1 MGEDKKI
8 IKPVQLRGGFSDRH
22 GIKPLNTQMQFKDF
36 EEHTRMVMLNT
47 LHEILQIIDKDSP
60 AYTMGYD
67 RWSVFYLDIAAEVYN
82 QETDKLDDLGETNIE
97 NIVKGY
103 IRSTILFD
111 TYDSVL
117 TVIEF
122 ILNYTSDNFGN
133 RQPRF
138 NGVDMYYFDER
149 EYMNDIFE
157 KEYVGYRFVGEYI
170 VPITDEAEIKE
181 IEETLD
187 TKIQVSKKHIE
198 KALGFLSDREKPD
211 YKNCVKESI
220 SAIEAACKVILGND
234 SVDLN
239 GAVKKLK
246 DKGIE
251 LHPALSQAI
260 EKLYAYA
267 GDKGGVRHSEKS
279 VESNVSFEEAKLI
292 LVTSCA
298 LVNFLIAEYGKLN
311 EKQRN

>member
-1 MGEDKKI
+1 MNMEENKKS

-22 GIKPLNTQMQFKDF
+22 GINPLNTQMQFKDF
-36 EEHTRMVMLNT
+36 DEHTRTAMLNT
-47 LHEILQIIDKDSP
+47 LHDILQMVDKESY
-60 AYTMGYD
+60 AYTMGHD
-67 RWSVFYLDIAAEVYN
+67 RWPVFYLDIATNVYN
-82 QETDKLDDLGETNIE
+82 QETAMLKNLNSFYIE
-97 NIVKGY
+97 GTVKEY

-117 TVIEF
+117 TLIEY
-122 ILNYTSDNFGN
+122 ILNYTADNFGN
-133 RQPRF
+133 RQPQF
-138 NGVDMYYFDER
+138 DGETIYYFDEKK
-149 EYMNDIFE
+149 YMNKLFE
-157 KEYVGYRFVGEYI
+157 KEYVGYRFIDDCI
-170 VPITDEAEIKE
+170 VPITDDTEIKE

-187 TKIQVSKKHIE
+187 TKIQASKKHIE

-211 YKNCVKESI
+211 YKNSVKESI

-239 GAVKKLK
+239 NAIKKLK

-251 LHPALSQAI
+251 LHPALLQAI
-260 EKLYAYA
+260 DKLYAYA

-279 VESNVSFEEAKLI
+279 VENNVTFEEAKLI

-298 LVNFLIAEYGKLN
+298 FSNYLIAEYGKI
-311 EKQRN
+311 K

>member
-1 MGEDKKI
+1 MGVDKKS

-22 GIKPLNTQMQFKDF
+22 GIKPLNTQMQFKEFD
-36 EEHTRMVMLNT
+36 EHTRMAMLNT
-47 LHEILQIIDKDSP
+47 LHDILQIIDTESP
-60 AYTMGYD
+60 AYTMRHD

-82 QETDKLDDLGETNIE
+82 QETDKLE
-97 NIVKGY
+97 NLDNSYVIVDVVKGY
-103 IRSTILFD
+103 IRNTILFD

-122 ILNYTSDNFGN
+122 ILNYTSRNFDN

-138 NGVDMYYFDER
+138 NGVHTYYFDER
-149 EYMNDIFE
+149 KHMNDVFE
-157 KEYVGYRFVGEYI
+157 KEYVGYRFIDNYI
-170 VPITDEAEIKE
+170 VPITDETEIKE

-187 TKIQVSKKHIE
+187 TKIHASKKHIE

-211 YKNCVKESI
+211 YKNSVKESI
-220 SAIEAACKVILGND
+220 SAIEAVCKVIFGND
-234 SVDLN
+234 NVDLS
-239 GAVKKLK
+239 GALKKLK

-251 LHPALSQAI
+251 LHPALLQAI

-267 GDKGGVRHSEKS
+267 GDKGGVRHSEKTI
-279 VESNVSFEEAKLI
+279 ESNVSFEEAKLI

-298 LVNFLIAEYGKLN
+298 LVNYLIAEYGKI
-311 EKQRN
+311 K